1 MSNLETPSNIP
12 PRDSD
17 DWRPWKEDLPS
28 APPEFRKIRRIPY
41 ATGGKLLPKAE
52 SVIYETENDDRGH
65 RIKIGS
71 QTLSLPP
78 SAEVDV
84 QVRKDGSGAV
94 TVVIPAESVRVI
106 PAGKRVVKSRK
117 RDREN
122 QEPTG
127 AETKTDAD

>member
-1 MSNLETPSNIP
+1 MSNQEDSVLRHALEDAGSEMRKVLPAIP
-12 PRDSD
+12 PLAWPHS
-17 DWRPWKEDLPS
+17 
-28 APPEFRKIRRIPY
+28 
-41 ATGGKLLPKAE
+41 TGVKAE
-52 SVIYETENDDRGH
+52 SVIYETESDDCGH

-84 QVRKDGSGAV
+84 QVSKDGSGAV

-117 RDREN
+117 RDRDP
-122 QEPTG
+122 QVQA
-127 AETKTDAD
+127 AEVTKTDAD